1 MTFEG
6 SAAIPSPLDPDTNE
20 PIGTSH
26 ENEAATLRWLHS
38 AVSEGEAILKSDPS
52 YEKMDKTIDYVLGN
66 QYSGKRASYLPDVT
80 INRIKKALKSHV
92 SALTDLRP
100 LFAYKTY
107 NEAYKSQ
114 ADLLNQLTVLWW
126 TNTFADLDIADAL
139 RYSLTL
145 ATGYLV
151 VDYDP
156 NLGRYGDIRLIP
168 KDPRDV
174 LPYRPSRDR
183 SVQSWQGVIIR
194 EAVSLNALK
203 ALYPDKA
210 HIITAKAHAVRKF
223 SGVKTVYR
231 RLRTLISPV
240 TTLDGLKSPH
250 KTNIPVDEVT
260 TFRCYFRDHTINTT
274 SMPISMGNPTS
285 NWSYVVP
292 PGQKLYP
299 RHRCVVA
306 TEHIILFDGP
316 NPYWHGNFP
325 VVKLTLDP
333 WPWLLLGLSLAHDL
347 LPGQDALNKMVN
359 DILGVLDQAANR
371 GVVMDKNA
379 VPDSVYKSFDAR
391 KPGFKLKTNPV
402 FGESFKMMDPPNL
415 PPWTL
420 EFLALMLQEFDNL
433 AGVANLQ
440 ALLRLRQSPSAET
453 IEKYWEALTP
463 EIRIEGRLLEAAI
476 RELADMVKCNFFQFY
491 SAKRRILLLGDPG
504 EELEDLDYDP
514 DTLIP
519 DLRPNDPGYTPEL
532 DGSKTTR
539 DDRAQFFMNQFVFF
553 VAPNS
558 LLALNA
564 SQRKMMYLQ
573 LARAGQL
580 DFWTLMEMLEI
591 PNVGSPLP
599 VPLPTGEMEM
609 ALDPETSLPT
619 QVPQMEIRVPTTITE
634 RLIAQNT
641 LGIGMATSPAGRKAS
656 GQKSPRMETKKD
668 PATGAARTTVTES

>member
-1 MTFEG
+1 MIEG
-6 SAAIPSPLDPDTNE
+6 QALSSPLDPDTNE
-20 PIGTSH
+20 YIGVSH
-26 ENEAATLRWLHS
+26 EDDAKTLRWVH
-38 AVSEGEAILKSDPS
+38 AAIREGEGILRSDPS
-52 YEKMDKTIDYVLGN
+52 YEKMDKTIDFVLGN
-66 QYSGKRASYLPDVT
+66 QGGSKKPSYIPDVV
-80 INRIKKALKSHV
+80 INRVKKALKSHV

-100 LFAYKTY
+100 LFAFKTY
-107 NEAYKSQ
+107 NQAYKSH

-126 TNTFADLDIADAL
+126 VNTFADLDVGDAL

-156 NLGRYGDIRLIP
+156 NLGRYGDVKLIP

-194 EAVSLNALK
+194 EAVSINALQ

-210 HIITAKAHAVRKF
+210 HLLVKTQHAIRKF
-223 SGVKTVYR
+223 SGVKTAFR
-231 RLRTLISPV
+231 RIRTMITPV

-250 KTNIPVDEVT
+250 KANVPVDEVP
-260 TFRCYFRDHTINTT
+260 TFRIYFRDHTVNTT
-274 SMPISMGNPTS
+274 SSPISMGNPAS
-285 NWSYVVP
+285 NWAYTVP
-292 PGQKLYP
+292 VGGKLYP
-299 RHRCVVA
+299 RGRCIVA
-306 TEHIILFDGP
+306 TEHLVLYDGP
-316 NPYWHGNFP
+316 NPYWHGLFP

-347 LPGQDALNKMVN
+347 LPGQEAINKMVN
-359 DILGVLDQAANR
+359 DILSVHNQSANR
-371 GVVMDKNA
+371 GTAFDKNA
-379 VPDSVYKSFDAR
+379 VPDSVFRAFDSR

-402 FGESFKMMDPPNL
+402 FGEAFKMIDPPQL
-415 PPWTL
+415 PPWSL
-420 EFLALMLQEFDNL
+420 EFLSLMMQEFDNV

-491 SAKRRILLLGDPG
+491 SAKRRILLLGDAA

-519 DLRPNDPGYTPEL
+519 DLRPGDEGYTPEL
-532 DGSKTTR
+532 DGTKYSR
-539 DDRAQFFMNQFVFF
+539 DERAQFFMGQFAFF

-564 SQRKMMYLQ
+564 SQRKMMYMQ
-573 LARAGQL
+573 LSRMGYM
-580 DFWTLMEMLEI
+580 DFWSLMEMLEI
-591 PNVGSPLP
+591 PNVGSPFP

-609 ALDPETSLPT
+609 GLDPQTGMPG
-619 QVPQMEIRVPTTITE
+619 QVPVMEVRIPTTITE
-634 RLIAQNT
+634 RLIAQKT
-641 LGIGMATSPAGRKAS
+641 LGIEMATSPAGRKAS
-656 GQKSPRMETKKD
+656 GQKTPRLETKKD
-668 PATGAARTTVTES
+668 SMGAPRTTIKES

>member
-1 MTFEG
+1 M
-6 SAAIPSPLDPDTNE
+6 AIESRSLLSPLDPDTNE
-20 PIGTSH
+20 SIGISH
-26 ENEAATLRWLHS
+26 ENEAAALRWLH
-38 AVSEGEAILKSDPS
+38 AAIREGEAILKSDPS

-66 QYSGKRASYLPDVT
+66 QAAGKKPSYLPDVV
-80 INRIKKALKSHV
+80 INRVKKALKSHV

-100 LFAYKTY
+100 LFAFKTY
-107 NEAYKSQ
+107 NETYKRH

-126 TNTFADLDIADAL
+126 VNNFVDLDVADAL

-156 NLGRYGDIRLIP
+156 NLGRDGDIRLVP

-183 SVQSWQGVIIR
+183 SVQSWQGIIIR
-194 EAVSLNALK
+194 EAVSINALK

-210 HIITAKAHAVRKF
+210 PLLDKTQHVIRKF
-223 SGVKTVYR
+223 SGVKTAFR
-231 RLRTLISPV
+231 RIRTMITPV

-250 KTNIPVDEVT
+250 KANIPVDEVP
-260 TFRCYFRDHTINTT
+260 TFRVYFRDHSVNTT
-274 SMPISMGNPTS
+274 SAPITMGNPSS
-285 NWSYVVP
+285 NWFYVVP

-299 RHRCVVA
+299 HKRLIVA
-306 TEHIILFDGP
+306 TEHLILYDGP
-316 NPYWHGNFP
+316 NPYWHGLFP

-347 LPGQDALNKMVN
+347 MPTQEAINKLTN
-359 DILGVLDQAANR
+359 DFIAVLDQSANR
-371 GVVMDKNA
+371 GTAFDKNA
-379 VPDSVYKSFDAR
+379 VPDSVFRSFDAR

-402 FGESFKMMDPPNL
+402 FGEAFKMIDPAQL
-415 PPWTL
+415 PPWGL
-420 EFLALMLQEFDNL
+420 DFLAMLSQEFDSQ

-491 SAKRRILLLGDPG
+491 SAKRRILLLGDAG
-504 EELEDLDYDP
+504 TELEDLDYDP
-514 DTLIP
+514 GNLVP
-519 DLRPNDPGYTPEL
+519 DLRPEDPGYTPEL
-532 DGSKTTR
+532 DGSKHSR
-539 DDRAQFFMNQFVFF
+539 DDRARFFMTQFAFY

-564 SQRKMMYLQ
+564 SQRKMMYMQ
-573 LARAGQL
+573 LARMGYM
-580 DFWTLMEMLEI
+580 DFWSLMEMLEI
-591 PNVGSPLP
+591 PNIGSPLP
-599 VPLPTGEMEM
+599 VPLPTGESELGIDPQTGMPGEVPKME
-609 ALDPETSLPT
+609 
-619 QVPQMEIRVPTTITE
+619 VRVPTTITE
-634 RLIAQNT
+634 RLIAQRV
-641 LGIGMATSPAGRKAS
+641 LGIEMATSPAGRKAS
-656 GQKSPRMETKKD
+656 GQKSPRLETKKD
-668 PATGAARTTVTES
+668 ETGAPRTTITESR

>member
-1 MTFEG
+1 MTIEG
-6 SAAIPSPLDPDTNE
+6 RVLDSPLDPDTNE

-26 ENEAATLRWLHS
+26 EDEAATLRWLH
-38 AVSEGEAILKSDPS
+38 AAIREGESILRSDPS

-66 QYSGKRASYLPDVT
+66 QYSGKRPSYISDVVV
-80 INRIKKALKSHV
+80 NKLKKALKAHV

-100 LFAYKTY
+100 LFAFKTY
-107 NEAYKSQ
+107 NEAYKKH

-126 TNTFADLDIADAL
+126 VNTFADLDVADAL

-145 ATGYLV
+145 ATGYIV

-194 EAVSLNALK
+194 EAVSINALK

-210 HIITAKAHAVRKF
+210 HLIVKTQHAIRKF
-223 SGVKTVYR
+223 SGVKTAFR
-231 RLRTLISPV
+231 RIRTMITPV

-250 KTNIPVDEVT
+250 KANVPVDEVP
-260 TFRCYFRDHTINTT
+260 TFRTYFRDHTVNTT
-274 SMPISMGNPTS
+274 SQPIAMGNPAS

-292 PGQKLYP
+292 VGGKLYP
-299 RHRCVVA
+299 RGRLLVA
-306 TEHIILFDGP
+306 TEHLVLYDGP
-316 NPYWHGNFP
+316 NPYWHGLFP

-347 LPGQDALNKMVN
+347 LPAQEAINKITN
-359 DILGVLDQAANR
+359 DFLGVLSQSANR
-371 GVVMDKNA
+371 GTAFDKNA
-379 VPDSVYKSFDAR
+379 VPDSVYRAFDAR

-402 FGESFKMMDPPNL
+402 FGEAFKMIDPAQL
-415 PPWTL
+415 PPWAL
-420 EFLALMLQEFDNL
+420 EFFALMLQEFDSQ

-491 SAKRRILLLGDPG
+491 SEQRRILLLGDSG
-504 EELEDLDYDP
+504 SQLEDLDYDP
-514 DTLIP
+514 HNLVP
-519 DLRPNDPGYTPEL
+519 DMRPEDPGYSPEL
-532 DGSKTTR
+532 DGQQYSR
-539 DDRAQFFMNQFVFF
+539 DDRARFFMNQFVFF

-564 SQRKMMYLQ
+564 SQRKMMYMQ
-573 LARAGQL
+573 LARMGYM
-580 DFWTLMEMLEI
+580 DFWSLMEMLEI

-599 VPLPTGEMEM
+599 VPLPTGEMEVGI
-609 ALDPETSLPT
+609 DPQTGLPGN
-619 QVPQMEIRVPTTITE
+619 VPEMEVRVPTTITE
-634 RLIAQNT
+634 RLIAQQT
-641 LGIGMATSPAGRKAS
+641 LGIAMATSPAGRKAS
-656 GQKSPRMETKKD
+656 GQKTPTLETKKD
-668 PATGAARTTVTES
+668 DTGAPRTTITES